1 MKLFNKGA
9 LPALVCGL
17 TLMAPVPSL
26 AALIT
31 GSQLNINGAGVVGAT
46 FLNFQCSL
54 PGDTA
59 CVAPPA
65 NTGDF
70 SVSNS
75 TLSFAQYNGTFG
87 LIKSINNA
95 AQPLNTPILL
105 PNFMTFDLNNN
116 ITIDLTFIPLGNDPV
131 SSTCAGLQHCT
142 PQNDALI
149 TAANPAGLSA
159 FNLDQNGTGTAA
171 VFGVFGIAHDHT
183 DGSSA
188 NLAGTITSQF
198 TGDTPESAL
207 VRALGG
213 SSQTY
218 SSNLTLTVISTPT
231 PEPSALVLGG
241 LGLIGLSIFKFR
253 KRVQ

>member
-17 TLMAPVPSL
+17 ALMAPVPSL

-31 GSQLNINGAGVVGAT
+31 GSQLNITGAGVVGAT
-46 FLNFQCSL
+46 FLNFQCNL
-54 PGDTA
+54 PGDTT
-59 CVAPPA
+59 CGTAPA
-65 NTGDF
+65 GSGDF
-70 SVSNS
+70 AVNNS
-75 TLSFAQYNGTFG
+75 TLSFLQYNGTFG
-87 LIKSINNA
+87 LIKSINNG

-116 ITIDLTFIPLGNDPV
+116 ITIDLTFIPLGNDPI

-149 TAANPAGLSA
+149 TAANPLGLSA

-171 VFGVFGIAHDHT
+171 VFGLFGVAHDHT
-183 DGSSA
+183 DGSTA

-198 TGDTPESAL
+198 TGDNPAQAL
-207 VRALGG
+207 ARALAG
-213 SSQTY
+213 SNQTY
-218 SSNLTLTVISTPT
+218 SSNLTLTVV

-241 LGLIGLSIFKFR
+241 LGLLGLSIFKFR
-253 KRVQ
+253 KRA

>member
-17 TLMAPVPSL
+17 ALMAPMPSL

-31 GSQLNINGAGVVGAT
+31 GSQLNITGAGIVGAT
-46 FLNFQCSL
+46 SLTFQCNLS
-54 PGDTA
+54 GDTA
-59 CVAPPA
+59 CPGPA
-65 NTGDF
+65 GSGDF
-70 SVSNS
+70 AVNNS

-87 LIKSINNA
+87 LIKSINNG

-105 PNFMTFDLNNN
+105 ADFMTFDLNSN
-116 ITIDLTFIPLGNDPV
+116 ITIDLVFIPLGNDPI
-131 SSTCAGLQHCT
+131 SSTCAGMQHCT

-149 TAANPAGLSA
+149 TAANPQGLSA
-159 FNLDQNGTGTAA
+159 FNLDQNATGTAA
-171 VFGVFGIAHDHT
+171 VFGLFGIAHDHT
-183 DGSSA
+183 DGTSA

-198 TGDTPESAL
+198 TGDNPQQAL
-207 VRALGG
+207 ARALAG

-218 SSNLTLTVISTPT
+218 SSNLTLTVV
-231 PEPSALVLGG
+231 PEPSAMLLGG

-253 KRVQ
+253 KRV